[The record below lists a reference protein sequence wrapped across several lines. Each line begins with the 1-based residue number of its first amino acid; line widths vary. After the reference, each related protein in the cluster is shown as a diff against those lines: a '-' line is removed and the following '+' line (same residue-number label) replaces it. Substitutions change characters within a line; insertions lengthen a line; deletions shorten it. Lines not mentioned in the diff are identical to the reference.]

1 MAEHNLLESVSRNHE
16 LKMNIRH
23 SILSALE
30 KAGISA
36 RHLIGLLGSSADHS
50 DEDFGDRI
58 APSGGVYN
66 YRTGNLDDGTDAIG
80 WYEDS

>member
-1 MAEHNLLESVSRNHE
+1 MVAHNQSESVSRNYD

-30 KAGISA
+30 KAAISA

-50 DEDFGDRI
+50 DENFGDGI

-66 YRTGNLDDGTDAIG
+66 YRTENLDDGTDGIG
-80 WYEDS
+80 WYEDN